1 MDDTITSKKK
11 KKSKASNMSV
21 FLKTC
26 KIGTNFKMASNS
38 RCYRW

>member
-1 MDDTITSKKK
+1 MDDTITSKK

-38 RCYRW
+38 RC